1 MLLGAVSY
9 GMFFVLT
16 IQATTALTQRPR
28 GGSTSNNNR
37 WMLLAYVWITFV
49 LATVGFAANAKYTE
63 MIWID
68 LRNAPGGPAALI
80 TNELD
85 YWINI
90 MALSCYYI
98 MEWFMQLLLLHRCF
112 VIWDW
117 QKYIVIPVTT
127 LFLAMVAMSI
137 LILAECSGVVFY
149 DINTQLAYLAL
160 EVGLTV
166 VYTFLVSGRLLA
178 LRQKMKA
185 VLGKE
190 HVHTYEAVVT
200 MVVESAAVYTVLGM
214 IFIVSFALHSNIS
227 NLVFLAISHVQG
239 IAQLLIIIRVAQGR
253 AFRQDWTTSRSLPS
267 IAFDSS
273 QADASTD
280 PEGSN
285 QFPLTPATSPKST
298 WQSTG
303 KVEVALTEES

>member
-1 MLLGAVSY
+1 MSSYTPDTDLWLERSRLDGMLLGAVSY

-49 LATVGFAANAKYTE
+49 LAT
-63 MIWID
+63 
-68 LRNAPGGPAALI
+68 
-80 TNELD
+80 LD

-112 VIWDW
+112 VIWNW

-200 MVVESAAVYTVLGM
+200 MVVESAAVYTALGM